1 MSESS
6 LTKKETTKMHTCH
19 SCGNR
24 IVLDAKTCPFCEKKE
39 QEKKVLNHKKNLSIV
54 FFAFA
59 AICFITMF
67 AFNWNSGPEL
77 KQVLP
82 SNGGIV
88 GPINI
93 NRNNLVCNIKVI
105 QDMYGDNWSSIDG
118 SVLDNNKNY
127 LFGFGK
133 DIWQESGMDSQG
145 YSWAEKDDKYDM
157 KVNFIKK
164 GIYYLQF
171 EAQQES
177 TQNAGYM
184 SIIVSPQKGSSLPQV
199 IFGIIC
205 LLFGLYF
212 GGMYWHKKDKTE
224 TEREML
230 GNVLMYVGIALF
242 VWLCIVFDIDLD

>member
-118 SVLDNNKNY
+118 SVLDKDKNY

-133 DIWQESGMDSQG
+133 DIWTESGVDSQG
-145 YSWAEKDDKYDM
+145 YSWAESDEKYDM
-157 KVNFIKK
+157 KVNFMKK
-164 GIYYLQF
+164 GTYYLQF
-171 EAQQES
+171 EAQQENV
-177 TQNAGYM
+177 QNVGAM
-184 SIIVSPQKGSSLPQV
+184 SIIVSPQKGSSLPQKV
-199 IFGIIC
+199 LGIIC

-212 GGMYWHKKDKTE
+212 GGIYWYKKEKTE
-224 TEREML
+224 AECEMI
-230 GNVLMYVGIALF
+230 GNVIVYAVIGLF
-242 VWLCIVFDIDLD
+242 FVICSVLGIDLD